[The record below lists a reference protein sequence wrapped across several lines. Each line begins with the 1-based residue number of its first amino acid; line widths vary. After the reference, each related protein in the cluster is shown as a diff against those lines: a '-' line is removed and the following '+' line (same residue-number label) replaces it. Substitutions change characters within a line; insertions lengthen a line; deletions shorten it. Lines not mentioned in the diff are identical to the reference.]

1 VFSPLSLE
9 RVLAGTQTTNL
20 ASVPGSL
27 NLLSKSRVAQEVRA
41 RSVTSALFGVWDL
54 GFRV

>member
-1 VFSPLSLE
+1 MFSPLSLE

-27 NLLSKSRVAQEVRA
+27 NLLSKSRIAQEVRA